1 MEERWKEIPG
11 TNYSVSTKGNL
22 RNDKFGTPK
31 IPGKSKGYLS
41 ASLYTNGI
49 RETRKV
55 HRLVAEA
62 FIPNPDNKPQINHKD
77 GNPLN
82 NSVDN
87 LEWAT
92 GSENMIHAF
101 RTGLAKPHPS
111 YGMLGKK
118 NPNGGV
124 KGKPIRCIETGEEF
138 KSMADAERKTGIPDS
153 SISDCLHGIQK
164 KTHGLRFEYI

>member
-11 TNYSVSTKGNL
+11 TNYSVSDKGNL

-31 IPGKSKGYLS
+31 MPGYNKGYAI

-49 RETRKV
+49 RETKKV

-62 FIPNPDNKPQINHKD
+62 FVPNPENKPQVNHKD
-77 GNPLN
+77 GNPSN
-82 NSVDN
+82 NDASN
-87 LEWAT
+87 LEWVT
-92 GSENMIHAF
+92 CSENMIHAF

-118 NPNGGV
+118 NPNGGR
-124 KGKPIRCIETGEEF
+124 KGNPLRCIETGEEF
-138 KSMADAERKTGIPDS
+138 KSAADAEKKMG
-153 SISDCLHGIQK
+153 ISDSCIVDCLKGRQSS
-164 KTHGLRFEYI
+164 THGLHFEYI